1 MGGYFF
7 PEKSASEYKLEK
19 EVTPA
24 ICVCVFAV
32 ATVLLRHSWTTANT
46 KFKYWPSELSTEAN
60 EKNDHAMFVVDEKAL
75 AQGIF
80 LFKGCLKSR
89 FGLEIEE
96 KRGGSQFSTAPFR
109 GLEGRSRVYL
119 VSFPSS
125 ISGAEL
131 FSGMTPRE
139 KKKIIKEHVDVL
151 LSHCGYEDVGVVCP
165 ELIAG
170 MAVTVGECG
179 AADEDASTSR
189 ESAHNCYCCC

>member
-1 MGGYFF
+1 M
-7 PEKSASEYKLEK
+7 
-19 EVTPA
+19 TPA

-46 KFKYWPSELSTEAN
+46 KLKYWPSELSTEAN

-125 ISGAEL
+125 Q
-131 FSGMTPRE
+131 
-139 KKKIIKEHVDVL
+139 
-151 LSHCGYEDVGVVCP
+151 
-165 ELIAG
+165 
-170 MAVTVGECG
+170 VTVGFWVLG
-179 AADEDASTSR
+179 KGFDAPCEKKGR
-189 ESAHNCYCCC
+189 ILHGDA